1 MRGLCILC
9 SLQAKLAARRER
21 RLAEEQRIAEEMA
34 AQKWLEEQDRQMRRG
49 AVAPSEGDLFK
60 APQVTYTESLE
71 EAALKKEQ
79 VRHEMCVHVN
89 LRFIYVGCPV
99 FLLFPSFFS
108 FLSFP
113 KSSKLF
119 LVFCVFTLQILP

>member
-1 MRGLCILC
+1 M
-9 SLQAKLAARRER
+9 QAKLAARRER

-49 AVAPSEGDLFK
+49 ALAPSEGDLFK

-79 VRHEMCVHVN
+79 VPDEMCVHVN
-89 LRFIYVGCPV
+89 LRNRNKMCFHVNLRNRYDT
-99 FLLFPSFFS
+99 
-108 FLSFP
+108 
-113 KSSKLF
+113 K
-119 LVFCVFTLQILP
+119 CVSM

>member
-1 MRGLCILC
+1 M
-9 SLQAKLAARRER
+9 QAKLAARRER

-79 VRHEMCVHVN
+79 VRNEICVHVN
-89 LRFIYVGCPV
+89 LRFIYVGCPL
-99 FLLFPSFFS
+99 FLLFPRFF
-108 FLSFP
+108 SFP